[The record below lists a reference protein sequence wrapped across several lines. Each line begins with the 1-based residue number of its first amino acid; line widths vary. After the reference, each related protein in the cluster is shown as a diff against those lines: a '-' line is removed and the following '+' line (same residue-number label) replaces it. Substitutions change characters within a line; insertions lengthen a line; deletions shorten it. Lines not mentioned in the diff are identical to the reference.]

1 MKPSDTEIDTQLNS
15 TKDTINLQ
23 SKQSKTHIKP
33 ISNDI
38 IDIKLAS
45 LQISD
50 NPLSSDD
57 DLTITTKI
65 QTITNNNH
73 SISLNPW
80 QDMLSSSIT
89 TSPENK
95 SIHKNSDHNKDK
107 YYSSTL
113 RSNHESANFN
123 NITSTLWNRNSNTV
137 VWNKQNFTSRIF
149 APLKRH
155 TSQSTLQST
164 TIEVW
169 SKQSYDSHRKNHD
182 SYNPNF
188 HIEFMSSTFNTQSD
202 NSSATLNKTT
212 SNHQYPIATA
222 NGIYRLLQIDLNKIT
237 QQQNLNHD
245 NANFTSPPHHSSSTT
260 TTKTSPTIP
269 KSAKRQVN

>member
-57 DLTITTKI
+57 NLTITTKI

-89 TSPENK
+89 TSPEK
-95 SIHKNSDHNKDK
+95 KV
-107 YYSSTL
+107 STQIVIIIKINTIQVL
-113 RSNHESANFN
+113 YALIMNQP
-123 NITSTLWNRNSNTV
+123 TL
-137 VWNKQNFTSRIF
+137 
-149 APLKRH
+149 
-155 TSQSTLQST
+155 
-164 TIEVW
+164 
-169 SKQSYDSHRKNHD
+169 
-182 SYNPNF
+182 
-188 HIEFMSSTFNTQSD
+188 
-202 NSSATLNKTT
+202 TT
-212 SNHQYPIATA
+212 SHQHY
-222 NGIYRLLQIDLNKIT
+222 GIEIRTL
-237 QQQNLNHD
+237 
-245 NANFTSPPHHSSSTT
+245 
-260 TTKTSPTIP
+260 
-269 KSAKRQVN
+269 